1 MNDDDEE
8 MARLLG
14 ILRGL
19 ADGVLMLKMRLQ
31 ELSNR
36 VAELE
41 HQQVT
46 NAVGTMHDQRDII
59 E

>member
-8 MARLLG
+8 LARLLG
-14 ILRGL
+14 IIRGL
-19 ADGVLMLKMRLQ
+19 ADGVLMLKMRVQ
-31 ELSNR
+31 ELNSR

-46 NAVGTMHDQRDII
+46 NAMGTMYHQRDII

>member
-1 MNDDDEE
+1 MNDEDEE
-8 MARLLG
+8 LARLLG
-14 ILRGL
+14 IIRGL
-19 ADGVLMLKMRLQ
+19 ADGVLMLKLRLQ

-46 NAVGTMHDQRDII
+46 NAVGTMYHQRDIL